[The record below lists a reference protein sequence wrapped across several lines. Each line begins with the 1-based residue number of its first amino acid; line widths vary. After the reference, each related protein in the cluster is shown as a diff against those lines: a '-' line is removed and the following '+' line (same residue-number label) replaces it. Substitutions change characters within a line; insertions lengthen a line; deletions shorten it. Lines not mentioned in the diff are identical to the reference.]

1 MTDASPRARALRL
14 LEIARDAGA
23 GREALRIIETGRL
36 HQDGDSTVNWPR
48 AVLELEAL
56 VRSLPIEFRT
66 ALWDEVGDEGEGREP
81 PQSASGS
88 QSVG

>member
-1 MTDASPRARALRL
+1 MADASPRARALRL

-48 AVLELEAL
+48 AVLELAAL
-56 VRSLPIEFRT
+56 VRSLPVEFRT
-66 ALWDEVGDEGEGREP
+66 ALWDELEDQAPARSAPGGRT
-81 PQSASGS
+81 GN
-88 QSVG
+88 